1 MMNIIADIEAFFKK
15 LFEHTPTADEKAKY
29 LDNKAA
35 TTGGN
40 LNWRNSTVDLL
51 KLMGQDSS
59 LEARAVMAKQL
70 GYPGPGK
77 FTGTAEQ
84 NIWLHQQ
91 LMSHLQR

>member
-1 MMNIIADIEAFFKK
+1 
-15 LFEHTPTADEKAKY
+15 
-29 LDNKAA
+29 
-35 TTGGN
+35 
-40 LNWRNSTVDLL
+40 VDLL

-70 GYPGPGK
+70 GYLGPGK